1 MLSLGSFRVP
11 ASGEAEVTVPLP
23 VDVADFRFVDVSV
36 EDDDGDPGHS
46 GVSVLRGP
54 TAPA

>member
-1 MLSLGSFRVP
+1 VP

-23 VDVADFRFVDVSV
+23 VDVSDFRFVDVSA
-36 EDDDGDPGHS
+36 EEDDGDPGHS

>member
-1 MLSLGSFRVP
+1 M
-11 ASGEAEVTVPLP
+11 T
-23 VDVADFRFVDVSV
+23 DFRFVDVSV
-36 EDDDGDPGHS
+36 ESADGDPGHS